1 MVEIMYDSESI
12 IKVGN
17 TFIYCVI
24 RVQLLTIDY
33 PGFKDECIILN

>member
-1 MVEIMYDSESI
+1 MVEIMYDSES

-24 RVQLLTIDY
+24 RVQLLIIDY

>member
-17 TFIYCVI
+17 TFIYCII
-24 RVQLLTIDY
+24 RVQLL
-33 PGFKDECIILN
+33 II